1 MSMAVSFGLVCHLG
15 ISFIIGCVTS
25 MDTCPKGLTTN
36 TSLIHH
42 NRAFIALFQALFIN
56 INPLG
61 CVSMRAIELIRVPAP
76 LPEHDHDIR
85 ARTYGALGWQA
96 GSSCW
101 IHITSSLLN
110 ASIPMVMLSTTF
122 NLLLISFCPFRQASW
137 CYSKP
142 MGEDILR
149 SLDRYHDALH
159 TQMNV
164 LEASSERRSKLV
176 QDGVSQLQSN
186 L

>member
-1 MSMAVSFGLVCHLG
+1 MSMTVSFGLVCHLG

-36 TSLIHH
+36 TSLIH
-42 NRAFIALFQALFIN
+42 NNCAFIALFQALFIN
-56 INPLG
+56 INLLG

-110 ASIPMVMLSTTF
+110 ASIPMVMLSTTINF
-122 NLLLISFCPFRQASW
+122 SIISELPESHSVFPFRLLGAIRNPWERTSSVASIATMTH
-137 CYSKP
+137 SIPK
-142 MGEDILR
+142 
-149 SLDRYHDALH
+149 
-159 TQMNV
+159 
-164 LEASSERRSKLV
+164 
-176 QDGVSQLQSN
+176 
-186 L
+186 